1 MLSLSPG
8 ASPRKNLINNENIFI
23 YMKTISLEGSRVKM
37 RILSFFL
44 ENPVH
49 ELYESEVRKRIGTSL
64 GATNRYL
71 KELAGE
77 GALLLSKKGAMNF
90 YRLNRESAI
99 VKKLKVV
106 HTLSLPSIKALE
118 SLGKHL
124 GVKVYIYGSAARG
137 EDVEDSD
144 WDILVIGKVKPDEL
158 EREMKPIRH
167 KSTRQIR
174 ISLFTN
180 QEWAKM
186 REKDPAFY
194 ERVDKDRIEL
204 A

>member
-1 MLSLSPG
+1 
-8 ASPRKNLINNENIFI
+8 
-23 YMKTISLEGSRVKM
+23 MKTISLEGSRVKM

>member
-1 MLSLSPG
+1 
-8 ASPRKNLINNENIFI
+8 
-23 YMKTISLEGSRVKM
+23 MKTISLEGSRVKM
-37 RILSFFL
+37 SILTFFL
-44 ENPVH
+44 ENPVQ
-49 ELYESEVRKRIGTSL
+49 ELYESEVRKRTGASM

-71 KELAGE
+71 KELAKE
-77 GALLLSKKGAMNF
+77 EALLLNKKGTMNF

-106 HTLSLPSIKALE
+106 HTLSLPEIKAMQ
-118 SLGKHL
+118 SMGKRL
-124 GVKVYIYGSAARG
+124 AVKVYIYGSAARG
-137 EDVEDSD
+137 EDLEDSD
-144 WDILVIGKVKPDEL
+144 WDILVIGKVKPAEL

-167 KSTRQIR
+167 KSTKQIR

-180 QEWAKM
+180 QEWVKM

>member
-1 MLSLSPG
+1 MASLSPG
-8 ASPRKNLINNENIFI
+8 ASPENLINNENIFI
-23 YMKTISLEGSRVKM
+23 YMKTISLGGSKVKT
-37 RILSFFL
+37 RILTFFL
-44 ENPVH
+44 ENPVQ
-49 ELYESEVRKRIGTSL
+49 ELYESEVRKRTGASL

-71 KELAGE
+71 KELAME
-77 GALLLSKKGAMNF
+77 EVLLFNKKGSMNF
-90 YRLNRESAI
+90 YRLNRKSAV
-99 VKKLKVV
+99 VKKVKVV
-106 HTLSLPSIKALE
+106 HTLSLPAIKALE
-118 SLGKHL
+118 NLGKRL
-124 GVKVYIYGSAARG
+124 SVEVYVYGSAARG

-144 WDILVIGKVKPDEL
+144 LDILVIGKVKPDEL

-180 QEWAKM
+180 QEWVKM
-186 REKDPAFY
+186 RDKDPAFY